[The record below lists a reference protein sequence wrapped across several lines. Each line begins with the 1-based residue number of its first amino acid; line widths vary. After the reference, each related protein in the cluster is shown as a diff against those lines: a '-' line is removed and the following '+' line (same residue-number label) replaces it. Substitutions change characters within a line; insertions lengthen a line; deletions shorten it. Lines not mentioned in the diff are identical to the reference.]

1 MNNHIP
7 DHLIEE
13 IRCQSD
19 ILDTISANVLLKK
32 SGQNYKGLCPFHSE
46 KTPSFTVSPEKQI
59 YHCFG
64 CGAGGNVFKF
74 IMEMEDLPFLDVVK
88 KLASKCGVSLPTFQP
103 GQINAKSSERD
114 LLLKINQKAQTYFI
128 RSLTSEV
135 AKPARDYLSLRG
147 FNDEKLL
154 ADYGIGWAS
163 PGWADT
169 LNQLQKQEKF
179 SKKDISRAGLIKQKE
194 GSDQNNF
201 YDRFRG
207 RIMFPLQDIH
217 GNLIAFAGRI
227 IDETEPKYLNSPE
240 TPLYIKGRHLFGFN
254 RAKEA
259 IRKQNRALIVEGYFD
274 QIRAHHHGIR
284 NTVATCG
291 TALTLE
297 QASLLKNHTK
307 QATLIFDSDSAGQAA
322 TKRGFE
328 VLLSQG
334 MSVEV
339 LLLPSGHDP
348 DSFIHE
354 FGPEKFLEKLKNAKP
369 FVETY
374 IDDII
379 SEGNLSTPM
388 GKVAVVNKV
397 LPILIKIE
405 NTVERTEWV
414 SILTEKAKIED
425 QALLNE
431 LKTAIRQDKANIHEP
446 PQKVGHLNKQNA
458 ELYLVYLMFSD
469 EELAQ
474 TIKEQVEIENFTDPN
489 LRKIVELCYRLL
501 DEGCELRI
509 ESAMNQIEE
518 PNIKN
523 ILSEIGVTAIL
534 FDNPKQTVYDSA
546 KALNKKSHNQQVE
559 ELKKQR
565 NEAIVAGESERSQ
578 KIQNEL
584 KKLRLAQLQISSQ
597 S

>member
-114 LLLKINQKAQTYFI
+114 LLLKINQQAQIYFI

-154 ADYGIGWAS
+154 ADYSIGWAS

-169 LNQLQKQEKF
+169 LNQLQKQGKF

-194 GSDQNNF
+194 GSDESNF

-227 IDETEPKYLNSPE
+227 IGDNEPKYLNSPE
-240 TPLYIKGRHLFGFN
+240 TPLYVKGRHLFGFN

-274 QIRAHHHGIR
+274 QIRAHHNGIR

-307 QATLIFDSDSAGQAA
+307 QATLIFDSDSAGQTA

-339 LLLPSGHDP
+339 LLLPPGHDP
-348 DSFIHE
+348 DSFIHQ

-374 IDDII
+374 IDDVI
-379 SEGNLSTPM
+379 SEGDLSTPM
-388 GKVAVVNKV
+388 GKVSVVNKV

-431 LKTAIRQDKANIHEP
+431 LKTAIRQDKANIHES
-446 PQKVGHLNKQNA
+446 PQEIGYLNKQNA
-458 ELYLVYLMFSD
+458 ELYLVYLIFSD
-469 EELAQ
+469 EELAKK
-474 TIKEQVEIENFTDPN
+474 IKEQVKIENFIDPN

-509 ESAMNQIEE
+509 DSAMNQIDE
-518 PNIKN
+518 PKIKN
-523 ILSEIGVTAIL
+523 ILSEIGVTAIS
-534 FDNPKQTVYDSA
+534 FDNPKQTVHDCA
-546 KALNKKSHNQQVE
+546 NALNKKSHNQQVE

-578 KIQNEL
+578 EIQNEL
-584 KKLRLAQLQISSQ
+584 KKLRLTQLRISSQ